1 MKLSTLK
8 TYSTYTSASL
18 QLMVSR
24 ASTNAATSAVQTY
37 EAEFVLSI
45 MFNYTFI
52 PVVKQEYGN
61 MSKTKQN
68 INNLIQQLTE
78 HY

>member
-45 MFNYTFI
+45 MFNYIFI
-52 PVVKQEYGN
+52 PDVKQEYGN
-61 MSKTKQN
+61 LNMSKRKHKQFN
-68 INNLIQQLTE
+68 TTVN
-78 HY
+78 